1 MGHFRFRK
9 LGIWCHTPHQGL
21 LMSLLFMKPFSMSQH
36 VVRSTW
42 TDKSWHI
49 IHSSLVFCTLLCGS
63 SQTLAPYFYF
73 FSQQWFILCLKW
85 FTWNFSIVF
94 YPFNCSWTTIDIH
107 MSQSSSN
114 NSYTWPHVTYI
125 DRAFYDIEGH
135 TMTLVEINGMQMLSF
150 ANGKFVP
157 TASSTTSSCTKWD
170 WLWYT

>member
-107 MSQSSSN
+107 MSQSISN
-114 NSYTWPHVTYI
+114 NSYTWPHASCRWRKYLDRWLIPPTY
-125 DRAFYDIEGH
+125 
-135 TMTLVEINGMQMLSF
+135 TTINHAEYLHPFLSLLKSLLLSK
-150 ANGKFVP
+150 G
-157 TASSTTSSCTKWD
+157 
-170 WLWYT
+170 YI

>member
-1 MGHFRFRK
+1 
-9 LGIWCHTPHQGL
+9 
-21 LMSLLFMKPFSMSQH
+21 
-36 VVRSTW
+36 
-42 TDKSWHI
+42 
-49 IHSSLVFCTLLCGS
+49 
-63 SQTLAPYFYF
+63 
-73 FSQQWFILCLKW
+73 
-85 FTWNFSIVF
+85 
-94 YPFNCSWTTIDIH
+94 

-170 WLWYT
+170 